1 MNKLLIIL
9 SIGFI
14 CMSCASTHNTHFYT
28 LELAATPTA
37 DRPFKY
43 PVTICIENIRADE
56 PYSDDRLIFRDSIY
70 EIKFYH
76 YHRWVTHP
84 AKMITEKMVVRLKD
98 SHLFQNVVRMPAHQ
112 SADYVLQGAVK
123 ALEEWDQ
130 GEQWFGRLEL
140 VFTLSEF
147 STNKI
152 IWEKEFT
159 AQTPVAQKTPI
170 GVVKALSTSLDS
182 CLNQLVAVLDQ
193 HLQQR

>member
-9 SIGFI
+9 SMGFI
-14 CMSCASTHNTHFYT
+14 FMSCASTPSTHFYT
-28 LELAATPTA
+28 LELATTPPSN
-37 DRPFKY
+37 RPVKY
-43 PVTICIENIRADE
+43 PITISIENIRADE

-84 AKMITEKMVVRLKD
+84 AKMITEKMVAQLKD
-98 SHLFQNVVRMPAHQ
+98 SRLFQNVVRMPYHQ
-112 SADYVLQGAVK
+112 SADYLLQGSVK

-140 VFTLSEF
+140 VFTLNEL

-159 AQTPVAQKTPI
+159 AQTPVTQRTPI
-170 GVVKALSTSLDS
+170 GVVKALSTSLES

-193 HLQQR
+193 HFQQR